1 MHEFNIF
8 IKKKK
13 IYITNSLIVYSLLFT
28 ILIIGYTKDKIFN
41 LSDNNLLDKIYLAL
55 VIIVVGYSIVSLLIT
70 LSMYKI
76 LKGKIEGTLSL
87 EKDIIRI
94 NNFNYFLKDISN
106 INLFVNDYKGNFI
119 SRGKGDFDPCLSN
132 GVDNSIILTLTNG
145 EKIST
150 NFQQLK
156 EKEILKAKEEL
167 IHYYHEDKLHFLKLI
182 ELFGISKYEEVQKFK
197 EKINTY
203 R

>member
-156 EKEILKAKEEL
+156 EKEILKAK
-167 IHYYHEDKLHFLKLI
+167 
-182 ELFGISKYEEVQKFK
+182 
-197 EKINTY
+197 
-203 R
+203 